1 MTSTPNDLRRVG
13 DYQLVTKLGAGG
25 MGEVYL
31 GASPTAE
38 RVAVKV
44 IKADLV
50 SDEIQRRFADEV
62 GHLRTVFGPRVA
74 RFAGADLA
82 ADPAWLAT
90 AYVPGRTLQQHVD
103 QRGPLPVELAAM
115 VGAMLAEGLA
125 TVHEAGV
132 LHRDLKPHNVVMGP
146 DGPVLI
152 DFGVSVLKEREERL
166 TEPGALVGTLAY
178 MAPEQVRGIGEPS
191 ESADVY
197 GLGATLVFAVAG
209 HTLYPGVGGWA
220 LGFRIA
226 EATYEPDLTG
236 VPSPL
241 EPIVAAM
248 LGAEPGARPDLSS
261 VRARLLEVATGG
273 GEQAGQVRQRIS
285 RETYDE
291 AADVQLPLELTDPV
305 QDPEGTA
312 QEGTGEG
319 AAAAQRSRSAQAASA
334 PAAPADVT
342 WLVERLRQQY
352 GRRKEL

>member
-1 MTSTPNDLRRVG
+1 MTSIPHALRRVG

-50 SDEIQRRFADEV
+50 SDELRQRFADEV

-115 VGAMLAEGLA
+115 AGAMLAEGLA

-152 DFGVSVLKEREERL
+152 DFGVSVLKEREDRL
-166 TEPGALVGTLAY
+166 TAPGALVGTLAY
-178 MAPEQVRGIGEPS
+178 MAPEQVRGSAEPS
-191 ESADVY
+191 EKADVY

-209 HTLYPGVGGWA
+209 HTLYPGFSGWA
-220 LGFRIA
+220 LGLRIA
-226 EATYEPDLTG
+226 EAAYEPDLTG
-236 VPSPL
+236 VPPPL

-248 LGAEPGARPDLSS
+248 LGAEPETRPDLGS

-273 GEQAGQVRQRIS
+273 GEQAGQVRQRIC
-285 RETYDE
+285 RETYDA
-291 AADVQLPLELTDPV
+291 AADVPLPLELTDPV
-305 QDPEGTA
+305 QDPESTTPEA
-312 QEGTGEG
+312 TGEG
-319 AAAAQRSRSAQAASA
+319 AAPAQRAVRAAST
-334 PAAPADVT
+334 PAAPADVA